1 MGVTLKKR
9 RGSQKVP
16 HQNYT
21 YGPVQLGIAMAFL
34 AYGEKN
40 CLIGRLNCLTL

>member
-21 YGPVQLGIAMAFL
+21 YGAGQFGTATAFL
-34 AYGEKN
+34 VYGEKN
-40 CLIGRLNCLTL
+40 CLLGRLNCLTL